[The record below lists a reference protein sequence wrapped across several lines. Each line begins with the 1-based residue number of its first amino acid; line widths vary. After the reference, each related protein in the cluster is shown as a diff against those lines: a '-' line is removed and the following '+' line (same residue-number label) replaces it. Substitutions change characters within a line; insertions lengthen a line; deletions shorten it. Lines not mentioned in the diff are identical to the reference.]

1 MSSVPLSTLQA
12 LASQARST
20 YISISFLIGA
30 LFVFPVAF
38 VLVLMV
44 TRNTITPI
52 NAIAMFFLLLTAV
65 LLVFV
70 GIYNILIAYMN
81 PLLTIIPPN

>member
-38 VLVLMV
+38 VLVMMV
-44 TRNTITPI
+44 TKNLISPI
-52 NAIAMFFLLLTAV
+52 NAIALFFLLLTSV

-70 GIYNILIAYMN
+70 GIYNILIAYMI
-81 PLLTIIPPN
+81 PVLTIIPS